1 MRALFSSFLSYFL
14 TPAGLVVLGT
24 LDASLIFFLPLGID
38 FVLILTT
45 ARKPEMFWLYAICAT
60 LGSLIGAA
68 GTYWVGAKIG
78 EHGLAKWI
86 PEGRLKRVQQRVSG
100 SAASAIAGLGII
112 PPPFP
117 FTAFVLTSGALK
129 LNPWRFFISLG
140 IVRLFRFGVEAAFAA
155 RYGGRLLV
163 WMDSTVFEV
172 VVGVFIG
179 LVLIG
184 TAISV
189 VTVLRS
195 TRRSQQP
202 APVSVGRR

>member
-38 FVLILTT
+38 VVLILTA
-45 ARKPEMFWLYAICAT
+45 ARKPELFWLYAICAT
-60 LGSLIGAA
+60 VGSLIGAA
-68 GTYWVGAKIG
+68 ATYWVGAKIG

-86 PEGRLKRVQQRVSG
+86 PEGRLKRVQQRVSA
-100 SAASAIAGLGII
+100 SAAHAVAALAII

-117 FTAFVLTSGALK
+117 FTAFVLTSGALR
-129 LNPWRFFISLG
+129 LDPWKFFLTLG
-140 IVRLFRFGVEAAFAA
+140 SVRLVRFSAEAAIAR
-155 RYGGRLLV
+155 RYGSTLLAV
-163 WMDSTVFEV
+163 MESTAFTVA
-172 VVGVFIG
+172 VGVFIA

-184 TAISV
+184 TAISL

-195 TRRSQQP
+195 TRRARTTP
-202 APVSVGRR
+202 